1 MKSTETNHTVSF
13 EMSAIANMSIL
24 ELEDYMESKLKA
36 TEAEHMAI
44 EAKRTAIE
52 AEHMA
57 IEAAYNASKKAVEE
71 AKAAFEALKNF
82 MPKDVCATAQAHSPV
97 GGWWSGKF
105 LRPLPCDTPAVV
117 PPEVKVSDTPAVVP
131 PEVKVSD
138 TPEEDGWV
146 RKVRVIKPKVIK
158 PPVVT
163 NFTVVFSSSLMNEVG
178 KLPTTPEEAKQMCV
192 KVLKSDF
199 GREVNINIEDVVR
212 SATCDGWTVKFIMYE
227 QDRQTY
233 PYEMKNKKM
242 EWYLPCGRTFS
253 EWKTYN

>member
-1 MKSTETNHTVSF
+1 
-13 EMSAIANMSIL
+13 MSAIANMSIL

-105 LRPLPCDTPAVV
+105 LRPLPC
-117 PPEVKVSDTPAVVP
+117 DTPAVVP

>member
-1 MKSTETNHTVSF
+1 
-13 EMSAIANMSIL
+13 MSAIANMSIL

-138 TPEEDGWV
+138 TPAVVPPEVKVSDTPEEDGWV

-233 PYEMKNKKM
+233 PFDVKNRKM